1 MLFAKVQS
9 QWRMGGMGG
18 PTGLDYCA
26 VYPLLDRMTSDP
38 DEWETH
44 FEDVREM
51 ESAALEAMREN
62 SK

>member
-1 MLFAKVQS
+1 
-9 QWRMGGMGG
+9 MGG

-38 DEWETH
+38 DGWDTH

-51 ESAALEAMREN
+51 ESAALEAMRES